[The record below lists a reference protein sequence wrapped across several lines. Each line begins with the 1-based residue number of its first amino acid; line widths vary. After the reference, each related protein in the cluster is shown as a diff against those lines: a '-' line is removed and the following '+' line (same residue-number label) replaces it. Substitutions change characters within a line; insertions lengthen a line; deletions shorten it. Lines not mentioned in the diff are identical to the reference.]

1 MAFLFSGPMRNRWSD
16 REAGR
21 LEGLD
26 ALVYATRTIGAD
38 PDLVLWGGGNSSA
51 KVTMKDHLSQ
61 EVRVLWVKGSGSDM
75 RTATA
80 KHFTPLRQDE
90 LVPLIE
96 RGSMDDEE
104 MVAYQT
110 KCVLEPGA
118 PKPSIETLLH
128 AFIPA
133 PHVYHTH
140 ADVICAL
147 TDTSDSR
154 RLIRRVY
161 GDEVALIPYV
171 RPGFLLAKWVGE
183 AVRNNP
189 GLRAIILDKH
199 GLVTWGNTARAAYL
213 GTIRMVQDAER
224 VIRRA
229 EQRHRWNPVKP
240 PRADP
245 VTRRRL
251 AAEALL
257 ALRGAI
263 GPHERMLLLYEDRHE
278 ILQFLSHHLAKTLTQ
293 IGPFTPDHIL
303 HTKRIPLFLELPSTK
318 EPDAI
323 AQAVRSGVERYRRDY
338 IRYVER
344 YNKNPSLPMRD
355 PNPRV
360 ILVPGV
366 GLITTG
372 KDRRATRIV
381 RDLYVHTLKVIRAAS
396 ALDTYTALSPKDLC
410 EFEYWPMELYK
421 LSLLPP
427 EKEFSRH
434 VVLVTGAAGAIG
446 RAISERFVAEGA
458 AVILTDLDE
467 AKLHEQSAEYNRR
480 AGEEQTFPLVMDV
493 ASERSVQEAFRA
505 AITTVGGL
513 DIVVS
518 NAGIAHSAPVE
529 RLTLADWN
537 RTLAVNAT
545 GHFLVCREAMRVS
558 KRQGLGGNIVVVAS
572 KNVFAPGKAFG
583 AYSAS
588 KAAQAQLARVLAIEG
603 AEFGVRVNMVNP
615 DGIFEGS
622 GLWSSAMRAE
632 RAKVYDI
639 PVDQIEAFYAS
650 RNLLK
655 TRVTARDVADAVLF
669 FASERSAKTTGA
681 ILPVDG
687 GIKEAFPR

>member
-1 MAFLFSGPMRNRWSD
+1 MQSRWSD

-38 PDLVLWGGGNSSA
+38 PDLVLWGGGNSSV
-51 KVTMKDHLSQ
+51 KVTMKDHLGR
-61 EVRVLWVKGSGSDM
+61 EIRVLWVKGSGSDM

-80 KHFTPLRQDE
+80 KHFTPLRLDE

-110 KCVLEPGA
+110 KCVLKPGA

-140 ADVICAL
+140 ADAICAL

-154 RLIRRVY
+154 RLIGRVY
-161 GDEVALIPYV
+161 GNEVRLIPYV

-183 AVRNNP
+183 AVRDNP

-199 GLVTWGNTARAAYL
+199 GLVTWGNTAKAAYL
-213 GTIRMVQDAER
+213 ETIRMVQRAER

-229 EQRHRWNPVKP
+229 ERRHRWSPARSPRANPVAL
-240 PRADP
+240 RH
-245 VTRRRL
+245 L
-251 AAEALL
+251 AAAVML
-257 ALRGAI
+257 ALRGTI
-263 GPHERMLLLYEDRHE
+263 GQTERTLLLYEDRYE
-278 ILQFLSHHLAKTLTQ
+278 VLQFLDHPRAKKLTQ

-303 HTKRIPLFLELPSTK
+303 HTKRKPLFLELPLSK

-323 AQAVRSGVERYRRDY
+323 AQAVRKGVERYRRDY
-338 IRYVER
+338 VHYVKR
-344 YNKNPSLPMRD
+344 YNRNPDLPMLD

-381 RDLYVHTLKVIRAAS
+381 RDLYLHTLKVIRAAS
-396 ALDTYTALSPKDLC
+396 ALDTYTALPSKDLC
-410 EFEYWPMELYK
+410 EFEYWPLELFK
-421 LSLLPP
+421 LTLLPP

-446 RAISERFVAEGA
+446 QAISERFMAEGA
-458 AVILTDLDE
+458 VVVLTDIDGARLR
-467 AKLHEQSAEYNRR
+467 AQSGEYNQRV
-480 AGEEQTFPLVMDV
+480 GEEQTIPLVMDV
-493 ASERSVQEAFRA
+493 TSERGVEEVFRA
-505 AITTVGGL
+505 AITTFGGL

-518 NAGIAHSAPVE
+518 NAGIACSAPVE
-529 RLTLADWN
+529 RLSLKDWN
-537 RTLAVNAT
+537 QTLAVNAT
-545 GHFLVCREAMRVS
+545 GHFLVCREAMRVF

-572 KNVFAPGKAFG
+572 KNVLAPGEAFG

-588 KAAQAQLARVLAIEG
+588 KAAQAQLGRVLAIEG
-603 AEFGVRVNMVNP
+603 SEFGVRVNMVNP

-622 GLWSSAMRAE
+622 GLWSPEMRRE
-632 RAKVYDI
+632 RAKVYGI
-639 PVDQIEAFYAS
+639 PAERIEEFYAG

-655 TRVTARDVADAVLF
+655 TRVTARDVAQAVLF
-669 FASERSAKTTGA
+669 LASRHSAKTTGA
-681 ILPVDG
+681 VLPVDG
-687 GIKEAFPR
+687 GVKEAFPR